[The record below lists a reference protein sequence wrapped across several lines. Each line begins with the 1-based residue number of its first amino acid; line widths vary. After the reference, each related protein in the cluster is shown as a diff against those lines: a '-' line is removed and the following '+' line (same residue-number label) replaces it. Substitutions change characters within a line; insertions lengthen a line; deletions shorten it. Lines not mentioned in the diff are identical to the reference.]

1 MKEILRKTY
10 GPIAYVLYQIE
21 EELNPAES
29 YEWVCQVQGAAAY
42 GTVAAW
48 TDESAI
54 RAVEWAW
61 PQHALG
67 ILRTHVP
74 LRAVLPLKERDELIR
89 EIECELAWMQHEAL
103 HGAREV
109 PGDMPHTER
118 DVRR

>member
-1 MKEILRKTY
+1 MKEILRKRY
-10 GPIAYVLYQIE
+10 GPIEYVLYRLE
-21 EELNPAES
+21 EIPYPAKT
-29 YEWVCQVQGAAAY
+29 YEWTCEVQGAADF
-42 GTVAAW
+42 GTVTAW

-89 EIECELAWMQHEAL
+89 EIECELAWMQHEAI
-103 HGAREV
+103 HAGRPV
-109 PGDMPHTER
+109 PAVAPAGR
-118 DVRR
+118 